1 MRGLLTTREQD
12 GWRELINKEAFCRVS
27 WKAKYGHKY
36 PRRLPDFGIS
46 RKKCFLPPIS
56 PPIEERGFPSCEERT
71 IPEQQQQQQQQLP
84 EEKAGL
90 SFQESLPE
98 MRAPT
103 PQTTQLLYQGIS
115 HEGKGRQHYLK
126 ERKTKSPE
134 EKFHYPVL
142 SSWEYGW
149 RLGDVLKDIKTPIHG
164 KSRIVKDTFYFKNG
178 IFYHP
183 SKTDK
188 LS

>member
-1 MRGLLTTREQD
+1 MKGLLTTPEQD
-12 GWRELINKEAFCRVS
+12 GWRELINKEASCRVN

-36 PRRLPDFGIS
+36 PRQLPDNGIS
-46 RKKCFLPPIS
+46 RRKGFLPPIS
-56 PPIEERGFPSCEERT
+56 PTREETSFPSCEER
-71 IPEQQQQQQQQLP
+71 IPPKQQQELP
-84 EEKAGL
+84 EEKTGL
-90 SFQESLPE
+90 SLQERLPE

-115 HEGKGRQHYLK
+115 YEGKGRQRYLK
-126 ERKTKSPE
+126 ERSTKSPE
-134 EKFHYPVL
+134 EKFLYPVL

-149 RLGDVLKDIKTPIHG
+149 RLGDFVKDIKTPIHG
-164 KSRIVKDTFYFKNG
+164 RSRIVKDTFYFRNG